1 MITVRDDAIH
11 DEARKVAGDLT
22 AIAVLEPQDHRTSAA
37 RVRHGSVHAMA
48 RRLRQPADEGKTASG
63 AYGRAR
69 GVTPGATNLKQHV
82 SNCDEGVS

>member
-22 AIAVLEPQDHRTSAA
+22 AIAVLEAQNHRTSTA

-48 RRLRQPADEGKTASG
+48 RRLRQPTDEGKTASG
-63 AYGRAR
+63 TYGRAR
-69 GVTPGATNLKQHV
+69 GVTPCATNLKQHV
-82 SNCDEGVS
+82 SNCDEGV